1 MTVTV
6 NGEKVEVPPET
17 TVSELLLKL
26 EINPSRKG
34 LAVAVDGEI
43 VPREKWGETRVSEGN
58 EIDVV
63 HAVRGG

>member
-6 NGEKVEVPPET
+6 NGEKTEVPAGT
-17 TVSELLLKL
+17 TISALLLKFR
-26 EINPSRKG
+26 INPSRKG
-34 LAVAVDGEI
+34 LAVAVEGEI
-43 VPREKWGETRVSEGN
+43 VPRELWGKIKVEEGN